1 MLVRS
6 RKKLQTFRLTNL
18 VNACLLPCENGGR
31 SLGNIFSRGKSGH
44 HRAKP
49 RLKNRNARRKLLRMN
64 SATEN
69 IPPERVRVKR
79 RGKSSPPL
87 E

>member
-1 MLVRS
+1 MVVFYGGHSLE
-6 RKKLQTFRLTNL
+6 
-18 VNACLLPCENGGR
+18 LP
-31 SLGNIFSRGKSGH
+31 SRGKSGH

-49 RLKNRNARRKLLRMN
+49 RLKNRSAGGKPQCMN